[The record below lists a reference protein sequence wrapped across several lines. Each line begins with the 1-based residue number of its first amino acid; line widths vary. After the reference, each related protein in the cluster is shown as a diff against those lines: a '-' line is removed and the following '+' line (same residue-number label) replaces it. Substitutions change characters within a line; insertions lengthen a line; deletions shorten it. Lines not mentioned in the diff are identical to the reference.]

1 MLDGAGAI
9 GGIAAAFVLISEVFE
24 SKGIAKILVL
34 QIGQS
39 LFGVGQAAL
48 AWIMASYRDWRILSI
63 IMAMPMLMVIVIW
76 IFNDES
82 ARWLITKNRFDEANR
97 ILKGL
102 IVTTGCSLSRQ
113 TKIIFTPVPL
123 PSFCQTRLYI
133 PRN

>member
-76 IFNDES
+76 MFNDES

-102 IVTTGCSLSRQ
+102 IVKASLIVRW
-113 TKIIFTPVPL
+113 KVLLNPIVP
-123 PSFCQTRLYI
+123 F
-133 PRN
+133 